1 MDVTNPTTIKEYA
14 QLMQEMD
21 LSGLEISEDGKT
33 TLRLERAPSAPIA
46 AAPTPAAA
54 SAAAEAPIPPAVNSG
69 IVDITSPMVGVF
81 YATSAED
88 QQPFVS
94 VGDKVSQGDVL
105 CIIEAMKLMN
115 EITCEY
121 DGEIV
126 EICAGNQQ
134 VVDYGQ
140 PLFRL
145 QKEAP

>member
-21 LSGLEISEDGKT
+21 LSGLEISADGKT
-33 TLRLERAPSAPIA
+33 ALRLERAPSAPIA

-54 SAAAEAPIPPAVNSG
+54 SAAAEVLPPVANSG
-69 IVDITSPMVGVF
+69 VVDITSPMVGVF

-145 QKEAP
+145 QKETP